1 MSEIPSRLREFLDEN
16 GVGYRVIHHT
26 RDFRAMDTADDTR
39 TPMQEF
45 AKTVFICVDGE
56 YAMAVL
62 PASHFLSERRL
73 EEALEARSVRLASES
88 QMVLFCPDC
97 DAGAAPPFGNL
108 YGLPVFVSPALT
120 QDEEITFNAGTH
132 QDAIRMSYADFERLT
147 HPRIVHMARHE

>member
-1 MSEIPSRLREFLDEN
+1 MSGVPSRLREFLDEN
-16 GVGYRVIHHT
+16 GVEYRVIHHA
-26 RDFRAMDTADDTR
+26 RDFRAMDTADATR

-45 AKTVFICVDGE
+45 AKTVFIYIDGE

-73 EEALEARSVRLASES
+73 EESLEARCVRLASES
-88 QMVLFCPDC
+88 HMELLCPDC

-120 QDEEITFNAGTH
+120 EDEEITFNAGTH
-132 QDAIRMSYADFERLT
+132 EDAIRMSYVDFARLT
-147 HPRIVHMARHE
+147 HPRVVHMARHE